1 VPEITIKSKKG
12 RQTMSKKE
20 IKITNK
26 DGNKLSIAALL
37 EGFGYDVY
45 QAKRSPA
52 YLAALI
58 FDKCG
63 FPHMEIIKL
72 ILKNYPLLEKE
83 LANGC

>member
-1 VPEITIKSKKG
+1 MNIG

-20 IKITNK
+20 IKITSK
-26 DGNKLSIAALL
+26 DGKKLSIAALL
-37 EGFGYDVY
+37 EGFGYEVY

-83 LANGC
+83 VS